1 MEDFKKKNGADV
13 SDKDKD
19 IVYSQAVKAGKRIY
33 YLDVKKNRKEELFLA
48 ITESK
53 KIVTGEGYDS
63 QVNFEKHKIFLYQ
76 EDFDK
81 FMKSLQDS
89 IRFIREK
96 QSGDS
101 LSAKQRA
108 EHGEQKPEEGATP
121 LLDHPINIDID
132 F

>member
-1 MEDFKKKNGADV
+1 MEDFKKNLE
-13 SDKDKD
+13 SDKE
-19 IVYSQAVKAGKRIY
+19 IVFSKSVKAGKRIY
-33 YLDVKKNRKEELFLA
+33 YVDVKKNRKGELFIAL
-48 ITESK
+48 TESK
-53 KIVTGEGYDS
+53 KIISNETENPS
-63 QVNFEKHKIFLYQ
+63 VNFEKHKIFLYQ

-101 LSAKQRA
+101 LSAKQKA
-108 EHGEQKPEEGATP
+108 EHGEEKPEEGATP